1 VVGYSIHQQADD
13 TRCFIPHMQKQ
24 KFPQGKLFKNG
35 SGDAGYGSEE
45 NYAYLEKLGMGNYF
59 KYNTFHQEQHPP
71 RNPELLEKF
80 RFKSNYFPYD
90 QEKDEFSCPAQN
102 RMVYIETKP
111 INRKT
116 ISCPNADYL
125 SV

>member
-59 KYNTFHQEQHPP
+59 
-71 RNPELLEKF
+71 
-80 RFKSNYFPYD
+80 PYD

-116 ISCPNADYL
+116 ISCPNAGYL